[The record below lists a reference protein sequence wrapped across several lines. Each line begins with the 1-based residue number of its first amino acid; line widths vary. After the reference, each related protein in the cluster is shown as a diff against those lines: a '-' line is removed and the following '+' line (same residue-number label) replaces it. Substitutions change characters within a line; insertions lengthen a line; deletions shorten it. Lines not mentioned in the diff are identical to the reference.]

1 MREQV
6 SASKD
11 KNHILQYTGSTIR
24 EIVRFQEQS
33 APKRHSMSVELYFDR
48 QDREILTMVNR
59 ILECPDKSQSRVF
72 DANLHPHGIK
82 GLVISRV
89 SRVAYAVINLLTN
102 LEVGQA
108 DDRLMALQALY
119 DEVMSSAHSMLR
131 RNTARVLLQIM
142 KDLVRAQD
150 SPLTQLKLAHD
161 FRKAAQG
168 TPRVVRKML
177 ARYHLPEMPEEWN
190 QLSFDDHVYDAHSRG
205 RKTPTHLIMDAW
217 IKGLRYLT
225 VVYSNYIDYAAA
237 KEILDAA
244 AIMGIHVRVG
254 LEFRCPFRGRYISMV
269 WVPRGFSAAADF
281 LEFLESEKM
290 QNLTAQGR
298 EAVEWRKEK
307 TLQALSY
314 WNEGR
319 RRELSSAWGME
330 IPELKAGR
338 LMACVG
344 LGQPSFEHL
353 AECIHSHV
361 LPFVRERARV
371 LKERVASGDDGDGSA
386 ERELLALDGL
396 TSAVIARDWLDGSDL
411 PEIDGVK
418 EGLPS
423 MFIRTPAQMVEE
435 LSGLHTGYRLILNL
449 AGLNVQDVLELLY
462 DCDCCITHLEL
473 FNLKDWHEGL
483 LNDLP
488 AINELQRVLNEGRG
502 PRIKQIVHEILDALE
517 AKGEAERAEKFRSI
531 QSNIP
536 TLWEYYRKNPLKSRI
551 GSNSARDNNG
561 RSFGMGFVYT
571 ETLPS
576 RAKKTLRENSE
587 YMGEIPVYTRI
598 EERVSY
604 EDDRENV
611 SRFTRTIRRIPG
623 FRHFRQSR
631 NRAWLPDD
639 NSQITRP
646 GNVVSLGGINTPS
659 ANGLLEEKVPVRE
672 NKPGSAYLST
682 TVTNWIKVMAG
693 FIPSVASFLY
703 TQDWWFLAW
712 FGTFI
717 WFGITGIRNIIQM
730 VVAGNG
736 TTRTTL
742 LRWKDHVSISRICDS
757 LMYTGISVALLE
769 VIVRVWLLEDV
780 FGLSVREYPAIVFTV
795 LNFVNAIYICAHN
808 IYRGF
813 PREAAIGNLFRSALA
828 IPVSS
833 WYNQAFVAI
842 LLLCGVQDPL
852 FYSVPSAAIIS
863 KLASDTVAAVIE
875 GYADSQNNR
884 RMRRWDYDGKISR
897 VFSCYTRL
905 ELLFPEED
913 ILIKLARSEGRFDEL
928 KGEARKLE
936 LALIINA
943 LDLMYFWFY
952 QPRAQDAFRRMVKN
966 MSQADRTVFARSQ
979 LVLLRERDISQLF
992 VDGLVGRNFS
1002 QPLAFYLDRRREYLY
1017 AMMKLCR
1024 PGRRSVQQLPSI
1036 TFEGDVSG
1044 NGSRASAI
1052 MQG

>member
-1 MREQV
+1 
-6 SASKD
+6 
-11 KNHILQYTGSTIR
+11 
-24 EIVRFQEQS
+24 
-33 APKRHSMSVELYFDR
+33 MSPELYFDR

-59 ILECPDKSQSRVF
+59 ILECPDKAQSRVF

-119 DEVMSSAHSMLR
+119 DEVLSSAHSMLR

-281 LEFLESEKM
+281 LEFLETEKM
-290 QNLTAQGR
+290 QSLIREGR
-298 EAVEWRKEK
+298 DAVEWRKQKSLEALETWNTLRRPELEK
-307 TLQALSY
+307 A
-314 WNEGR
+314 WNV
-319 RRELSSAWGME
+319 E
-330 IPELKAGR
+330 IPAVMPAR
-338 LMACVG
+338 FMACVG

-361 LPFVRERARV
+361 LPFMRLRAEHLRAQI
-371 LKERVASGDDGDGSA
+371 ASGSDDGGAA
-386 ERELLALDGL
+386 EKELLELDNL
-396 TSAVIARDWLDGSDL
+396 TASVIASQWLEGSDL
-411 PEIDGVK
+411 PEIGGAK
-418 EGLPS
+418 EGVPS
-423 MFIRTPAQMVEE
+423 MFTRTPAEMVE
-435 LSGLHTGYRLILNL
+435 LLTGMHTGYRLILNL

-502 PRIKQIVHEILDALE
+502 PRIKQIVHEILDSLE
-517 AKGEAERAEKFRSI
+517 AGGEKERAGKFRSI

-551 GSNSARDNNG
+551 GSNSARNNG
-561 RSFGMGFVYT
+561 NRTFGMGFVYT
-571 ETLPS
+571 ETLPK
-576 RAKKTLRENSE
+576 RAKKTLRENSA

-598 EERVSY
+598 EERISY
-604 EDDRENV
+604 EDDRENI
-611 SRFTRTIRRIPG
+611 SSFTRAMRRVPG
-623 FRHFRQSR
+623 FRHFRQARS
-631 NRAWLPDD
+631 RAWLPDD
-639 NSQITRP
+639 NSQVMRP
-646 GNVVSLGGINTPS
+646 GNVVSLGGINTPR
-659 ANGLLEEKVPVRE
+659 ANGLTEEKAPPKE
-672 NKPGSAYLST
+672 DKPGSAYLST

-736 TTRTTL
+736 TTRNTL

-769 VIVRVWLLEDV
+769 VVVRVWLLEDLC
-780 FGLSVREYPAIVFTV
+780 GLSVREYPGIVFTV

-842 LLLCGVQDPL
+842 LLLCGVADPL

-884 RMRRWDYDGKISR
+884 RMRRWDYEGKVAR

-905 ELLFPEED
+905 ELLFPEEE
-913 ILIKLARSEGRFDEL
+913 ILIKLARSEGRMGGLE
-928 KGEARKLE
+928 GEARKLE

-952 QPRAQDAFRRMVKN
+952 QPRAQDAFRRMVRN

-1002 QPLAFYLDRRREYLY
+1002 QPLAFYLDRRRDYLY
-1017 AMMKLCR
+1017 AMMKLCH
-1024 PGRRSVQQLPSI
+1024 PGRKNVQPLPVIRFEGSAANASASSAGVSVQ
-1036 TFEGDVSG
+1036 
-1044 NGSRASAI
+1044 NGATAE
-1052 MQG
+1052 

>member
-1 MREQV
+1 
-6 SASKD
+6 
-11 KNHILQYTGSTIR
+11 
-24 EIVRFQEQS
+24 
-33 APKRHSMSVELYFDR
+33 MSVSFYFDR
-48 QDREILTMVNR
+48 QDREILTLVNR
-59 ILECPDKSQSRVF
+59 ILECPDKAQSRVF

-108 DDRLMALQALY
+108 DDRIMALQALY

-237 KEILDAA
+237 REILDAA

-254 LEFRCPFRGRYISMV
+254 LEVRCPFRGRYVSMV
-269 WVPRGFSAAADF
+269 WVPRGFSASGDF
-281 LEFLESEKM
+281 LEFLESDKM
-290 QNLTAQGR
+290 QALTAQGR
-298 EAVEWRKEK
+298 EAVEWRKAR
-307 TLQALSY
+307 TLDALDR
-314 WNEGR
+314 WNEGKR
-319 RRELSSAWGME
+319 KELSRAWGTE
-330 IPELKAGR
+330 IPEIKAGR

-353 AECIHSHV
+353 AECMHGHV
-361 LPFVRERARV
+361 LPFAKIRAQE
-371 LKERVASGDDGDGSA
+371 LKKRVAAGQDDDGAA
-386 ERELLALDGL
+386 EREILELENL
-396 TSAVIARDWLDGSDL
+396 TSAVIARDWLEGSDL
-411 PEIDGVK
+411 PEIGVK
-418 EGLPS
+418 QEDVPV
-423 MFIRTPAQMVEE
+423 MFTRSPAQMVEE
-435 LSGLHTGYRLILNL
+435 LSTLHTGYRLILNL
-449 AGLNVQDVLELLY
+449 AGLNVRDVLELLY

-502 PRIKQIVHEILDALE
+502 PRIKQMVHEILDNLE
-517 AKGEAERAEKFRSI
+517 ESGEIERAAKFRSI

-551 GSNSARDNNG
+551 GSNSVRDNNG

-587 YMGEIPVYTRI
+587 YMGEIPVHTRI

-611 SRFTRTIRRIPG
+611 SGLTRAIRHVPG
-623 FRHFRQSR
+623 LRHFRQAR
-631 NRAWLPDD
+631 RRAWLPDD
-639 NSQITRP
+639 NSEIQRP
-646 GNVVSLGGINTPS
+646 GNVVSLGGINTPP
-659 ANGLLEEKVPVRE
+659 ANALLEDKEPRKE
-672 NKPGSAYLST
+672 DKPGSAYLST

-736 TTRTTL
+736 TTRNTL

-769 VIVRVWLLEDV
+769 VIVRVWLLEDLC
-780 FGLSVREYPAIVFTV
+780 GLSVREHPGIVFAV
-795 LNFVNAIYICAHN
+795 LNFVNAIYICTHN

-842 LLLCGVQDPL
+842 LLLCGVADPL
-852 FYSVPSAAIIS
+852 FYTVPSAAIIS

-897 VFSCYTRL
+897 VFACYTRL

-913 ILIKLARSEGRFDEL
+913 ILIKLARSEGRVDEVS
-928 KGEARKLE
+928 GEARKLE

-943 LDLMYFWFY
+943 LDLMYFWYY
-952 QPRAQDAFRRMVKN
+952 QPRAQDAFRRLVKN

-1002 QPLAFYLDRRREYLY
+1002 QPLAFYLDKRRDYLN

-1024 PGRRSVQQLPSI
+1024 PGRKTVQQLPSI
-1036 TFEGDVSG
+1036 VFEEPAPS
-1044 NGSRASAI
+1044 ASAKGSSSA
-1052 MQG
+1052 QA

>member
-1 MREQV
+1 
-6 SASKD
+6 
-11 KNHILQYTGSTIR
+11 
-24 EIVRFQEQS
+24 
-33 APKRHSMSVELYFDR
+33 MSPELYFDR

-59 ILECPDKSQSRVF
+59 ILECPDKAQSRVF

-225 VVYSNYIDYAAA
+225 VVYSHYIDYAAA

-254 LEFRCPFRGRYISMV
+254 LEFRCPFRGRYVSMV

-281 LEFLESEKM
+281 LEFLETEKM
-290 QNLTAQGR
+290 QGLIR
-298 EAVEWRKEK
+298 EGHDAVAW
-307 TLQALSY
+307 
-314 WNEGR
+314 
-319 RRELSSAWGME
+319 RRERTLEALERWNAQRRPGLEKAWKVE
-330 IPELKAGR
+330 IPALKPER
-338 LMACVG
+338 FMACVG

-353 AECIHSHV
+353 AECIHNHV
-361 LPFVRERARV
+361 LPFMRLRAENLRARISSGEDTEGAAA
-371 LKERVASGDDGDGSA
+371 KELLELDSLTGTAVASA
-386 ERELLALDGL
+386 
-396 TSAVIARDWLDGSDL
+396 WLEGSDL
-411 PEIDGVK
+411 PEIGREK
-418 EGLPS
+418 EGVPAMLTRSPS
-423 MFIRTPAQMVEE
+423 EMVE
-435 LSGLHTGYRLILNL
+435 LLTSMHTGYRLILNL
-449 AGLNVQDVLELLY
+449 AGLNVRDVLELLY

-488 AINELQRVLNEGRG
+488 AVNELQRVLNEGRG
-502 PRIKQIVHEILDALE
+502 PRIKQIVHEILDSLE
-517 AKGEAERAEKFRSI
+517 AAGEKERAAKFRSI

-536 TLWEYYRKNPLKSRI
+536 ILWEYYRKNPLKSRI
-551 GSNSARDNNG
+551 GSNSVRNSGN

-571 ETLPS
+571 ETLPK
-576 RAKKTLRENSE
+576 RAKKTLRENSA

-598 EERVSY
+598 EERISY
-604 EDDRENV
+604 EDDKENV
-611 SRFTRTIRRIPG
+611 SGFTRAVRRVPG
-623 FRHFRQSR
+623 FRHFRQAR

-639 NSQITRP
+639 NSQVMRP
-646 GNVVSLGGINTPS
+646 GNVVSLGGINRPR
-659 ANGLLEEKVPVRE
+659 ANGLMEEKAPPKE
-672 NKPGSAYLST
+672 DKPGSSYLST

-736 TTRTTL
+736 TTRNTL

-769 VIVRVWLLEDV
+769 VVVRVWLLEDMC
-780 FGLSVREYPAIVFTV
+780 GLSVREYPGIVFTV

-842 LLLCGVQDPL
+842 LLLCGVADPL
-852 FYSVPSAAIIS
+852 FYTVPSAAIIS

-884 RMRRWDYDGKISR
+884 RMRRWDYEGKVAR

-913 ILIKLARSEGRFDEL
+913 ILIKLARSEGRME
-928 KGEARKLE
+928 GEARKLE

-952 QPRAQDAFRRMVKN
+952 QPRAQDAFRRMVRG

-1002 QPLAFYLDRRREYLY
+1002 QPLAFYLDRRRDYLN

-1024 PGRRSVQQLPSI
+1024 PGRKNVQPLPVI
-1036 TFEGDVSG
+1036 RFEG
-1044 NGSRASAI
+1044 SAAAPHG
-1052 MQG
+1052 QAGDNAE

>member
-1 MREQV
+1 MRPV
-6 SASKD
+6 
-11 KNHILQYTGSTIR
+11 I
-24 EIVRFQEQS
+24 
-33 APKRHSMSVELYFDR
+33 MSVELYFDK
-48 QDREILTMVNR
+48 QDREILTLVNR
-59 ILECPDKSQSRVF
+59 ILECPDKAQSRFF

-108 DDRLMALQALY
+108 DDRIQALQALY
-119 DEVMSSAHSMLR
+119 DEVLSSAHSMLR
-131 RNTARVLLQIM
+131 RNTARVLIQIM
-142 KDLVRAQD
+142 KDLVRAQGD
-150 SPLTQLKLAHD
+150 TLAQLKLAHD

-190 QLSFDDHVYDAHSRG
+190 QLTFDDHVYDAHSRG

-217 IKGLRYLT
+217 IKGLRYLI

-237 KEILDAA
+237 REILDAA

-254 LEFRCPFRGRYISMV
+254 LEFQCPFRGRYISMV
-269 WVPRGFSAAADF
+269 WAPRGFTAAADF
-281 LEFLESEKM
+281 LEFLQTEKM
-290 QNLTAQGR
+290 QALAELGR
-298 EAVEWRKEK
+298 DAVEWRKARVLRSLEE
-307 TLQALSY
+307 
-314 WNEGR
+314 WNLGR
-319 RRELSSAWGME
+319 RPELEAAWGTS
-330 IPELKAGR
+330 IPELEAGKF
-338 LMACVG
+338 MACVG

-353 AECIHSHV
+353 AECIHSHI
-361 LPFVRERARV
+361 LPSVQERADALRRSAA
-371 LKERVASGDDGDGSA
+371 EGGDEGDAAQA
-386 ERELLALDGL
+386 ELEALDGL
-396 TSAVIARDWLDGSDL
+396 TSSVIARDWLTGSEL
-411 PEIDGVK
+411 PAPGE
-418 EGLPS
+418 EGGSLPLMLS
-423 MFIRTPAQMVEE
+423 RPPAEMVEE
-435 LSGLHTGYRLILNL
+435 LTALHTGYRLILNL

-473 FNLKDWHEGL
+473 FNLKDWHNGL

-502 PRIKQIVHEILDALE
+502 PRIKQLVHEILEGLE
-517 AKGEAERAEKFRSI
+517 ARGEQERADKFRNI
-531 QSNIP
+531 LRNIP
-536 TLWEYYRKNPLKSRI
+536 TLWEYYRRNPLKTRI
-551 GSNSARDNNG
+551 GSNSARDSSC
-561 RSFGMGFVYT
+561 SFGMGFVYV

-576 RAKKTLRENSE
+576 RSKKTLKENSA
-587 YMGEIPVYTRI
+587 YMGDIPVHTDI
-598 EERVSY
+598 EEVVSY
-604 EDDRENV
+604 EDDRE
-611 SRFTRTIRRIPG
+611 SISALTGALRRIPG
-623 FRHFRQSR
+623 LRHFRQAR
-631 NRAWLPDD
+631 NRAWIPDD
-639 NSQITRP
+639 NSQIMRP
-646 GNVVSLGGINTPS
+646 GNVVSLGGINAPH
-659 ANGLLEEKVPVRE
+659 ANGLLEEEAAGKSE
-672 NKPGSAYLST
+672 KPGSAYLST
-682 TVTNWIKVMAG
+682 TVTNWMKVMAG

-736 TTRTTL
+736 TSRTTL

-769 VIVRVWLLEDV
+769 VVVRVWLLEDLC
-780 FGLSVREYPAIVFTV
+780 GLSVREYPTLVFTV
-795 LNFVNAIYICAHN
+795 LNFVNAIYICTHN

-833 WYNQAFVAI
+833 WYNHAFVYI
-842 LLLCGVQDPL
+842 LILCGVQDPL
-852 FYSVPSAAIIS
+852 FYAVPSAAIIS

-884 RMRRWDYDGKISR
+884 RMRRWDYKGKVAR
-897 VFSCYTRL
+897 VFACYTRL

-913 ILIKLARSEGRFDEL
+913 ILIKLARQGTSPVAL
-928 KGEARKLE
+928 TGEARRLE

-952 QPRAQDAFRRMVKN
+952 QPRAQDAFRRMVKG

-1002 QPLAFYLDRRREYLY
+1002 QPLAFYLDRRREYLR
-1017 AMMKLCR
+1017 AMMLLCM
-1024 PGRRSVQQLPSI
+1024 PGRKSARQLPPLSCR
-1036 TFEGDVSG
+1036 GPQSG
-1044 NGSRASAI
+1044 QGIPGTAP
-1052 MQG
+1052 MQR